1 MCGHVSWTFVICH
14 SSFISSTILPQP
26 TSNHLHFPLPS
37 SHSPLLP
44 LPPSPVDIPCSLD
57 QQSSHQRMRLP
68 VPRIILA
75 HHVETSHRLL
85 RLTALAM
92 AIALS
97 SAEEGEWSPP
107 PAATR
112 ALADHLGAN
121 ACDIVLAGDPGS
133 GTTTYPLSTVPTHFG
148 YVMSVAG

>member
-1 MCGHVSWTFVICH
+1 MA
-14 SSFISSTILPQP
+14 ST
-26 TSNHLHFPLPS
+26 
-37 SHSPLLP
+37 LL
-44 LPPSPVDIPCSLD
+44 L
-57 QQSSHQRMRLP
+57 
-68 VPRIILA
+68 
-75 HHVETSHRLL
+75 
-85 RLTALAM
+85 LTAIAM